1 MNAWRKCDRAL
12 NRISWAVL
20 GAYVVYAIVRLVLSA
35 DRIAG
40 IDRYANYVIPVL
52 LAGAVGY
59 ITNWLALWYLF
70 KPYEPRFFGY
80 VHGIIPRQKREMA
93 VSLGNMVGKKLLNP
107 DALVEEMK
115 GEVLS
120 FVNDTRRM
128 ARLRDW
134 IQRYLVEH
142 EAEIVEFVSP
152 FVERQVLS
160 VIDGLATDDTWA
172 KIWNEGILPRIK
184 GEGSRRFIVEKL
196 VEALRENAGGI
207 IEEVRGEMD
216 VFLRQKLKGKFLL
229 GVFDDRIT
237 NYVMNNFADYG
248 SMKAKLDEWLTRDE
262 TQAMLREKLLAYA
275 DQLTVWMKGEEGQK
289 VMGGIVRELRV
300 RGKRYIATYLR
311 ENVPMLI
318 DRAFSSDKLRGK
330 LEKDVLPKVGVK
342 VAQLIGEN
350 KQAILDRLRLEQ
362 RVADAVDGMPV
373 ATFHQTLNEFL
384 SENLCA
390 VQVLGFVLGA
400 LVGLLQVLPPVALV
414 SVVALGIAG
423 FAIGRLFW
431 ERPKAC
437 TSQADVR
444 TGLAV

>member
-1 MNAWRKCDRAL
+1 MNARKWDRAL

-107 DALVEEMK
+107 DAFVEEMK

-237 NYVMNNFADYG
+237 KY
-248 SMKAKLDEWLTRDE
+248 
-262 TQAMLREKLLAYA
+262 
-275 DQLTVWMKGEEGQK
+275 EGQAGR
-289 VMGGIVRELRV
+289 M
-300 RGKRYIATYLR
+300 
-311 ENVPMLI
+311 
-318 DRAFSSDKLRGK
+318 
-330 LEKDVLPKVGVK
+330 
-342 VAQLIGEN
+342 
-350 KQAILDRLRLEQ
+350 
-362 RVADAVDGMPV
+362 AD
-373 ATFHQTLNEFL
+373 T
-384 SENLCA
+384 
-390 VQVLGFVLGA
+390 
-400 LVGLLQVLPPVALV
+400 
-414 SVVALGIAG
+414 
-423 FAIGRLFW
+423 R
-431 ERPKAC
+431 
-437 TSQADVR
+437 
-444 TGLAV
+444 